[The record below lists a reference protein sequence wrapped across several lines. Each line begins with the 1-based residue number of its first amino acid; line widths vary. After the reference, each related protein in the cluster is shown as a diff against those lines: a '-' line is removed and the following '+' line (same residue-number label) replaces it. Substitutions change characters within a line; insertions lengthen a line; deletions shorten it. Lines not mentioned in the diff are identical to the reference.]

1 MAYTAQKLCPGNPQ
15 LLHCRCRGALALP
28 SIDADD
34 WMFGLGAATAQI
46 AAAAPADAG
55 VPSAAPASGGAEL
68 GTSNSGDA
76 PDQASAPAPNLAAT
90 PVPNHGAAP
99 VPDQAPAHVPCTFA
113 NVLLPGAGGGGSE
126 AGSSGGSSAEERRA
140 SVRGAGRAGIG
151 AGAAVLGSAARLTI
165 SEYFAAA
172 EGVDPEPPGGSPS
185 TARTLS
191 DADLA
196 SSRGQIIHGSPQP
209 LPMRSPT
216 AAQAVGIGPAQPT
229 LSWDALLASQT
240 GMQHQVERQACS
252 PAGAADHNDA
262 DRGEA
267 AAAVSAAPVMFLNA
281 LPAAAGAGDP
291 ESTPSSPSATSS
303 DLAGDQGHGSMFQA
317 PPLEA
322 RSPPAAL
329 QVPEQAPRG
338 DNAGEGALSRREQFR
353 RAVAAAEAERQNRL
367 QTEPLSA
374 LDASTRASVPPALPQ
389 HGEEAENLQQGSAQH
404 GQEAQRPSPVKHS
417 RGEAVSASQSLDDI
431 DDSSCSAACDV
442 PTLDGLAL
450 HQTSTTSVDV
460 DCPDFV
466 ASQETSPSR
475 DGAADS
481 LHPSE
486 EQGHLP
492 SLTDESDAGCLPA
505 SDAADD
511 DGKLVQSQAAADSPT
526 LIGNAEVLSVA
537 ELPADTAMS
546 PSGSLPLQP
555 SADLEPPWT
564 HEEARA
570 PESSEPAAEA
580 AVIAAPPSTR
590 SSSPG
595 GPHRGE
601 SETLKDT
608 PAAEVG
614 AGLAEGVESGV
625 VTPRRQSTQELIAR
639 FSAGVPDSARPPPT
653 SPLKFL
659 RAARG
664 VHPPQMRTPF
674 LVCAMSGVPYPVA
687 RLVCLDVCCNLSLVL
702 QS

>member
-1 MAYTAQKLCPGNPQ
+1 MAYTAQKLCRGNSH

-46 AAAAPADAG
+46 AVAAPADAG
-55 VPSAAPASGGAEL
+55 VPSAAPPSGRAEL
-68 GTSNSGDA
+68 GTSNSKDA
-76 PDQASAPAPNLAAT
+76 PDQASAPAPDLAAT
-90 PVPNHGAAP
+90 PVPIHGAAP
-99 VPDQAPAHVPCTFA
+99 VPDHAPAHVPCTFA

-140 SVRGAGRAGIG
+140 SVCGAGRAGVG

-216 AAQAVGIGPAQPT
+216 AAQAVGL

-240 GMQHQVERQACS
+240 SMQHQVERQACS

-262 DRGEA
+262 DGGEA

-281 LPAAAGAGDP
+281 LPAAAGAGDA

-317 PPLEA
+317 PPVEA

-329 QVPEQAPRG
+329 QAPRG

-353 RAVAAAEAERQNRL
+353 RAVAAAETERQNRL
-367 QTEPLSA
+367 QAEPLSA
-374 LDASTRASVPPALPQ
+374 LDASTRASVPPASPQ
-389 HGEEAENLQQGSAQH
+389 HGEGAENVQQGSAQH

-442 PTLDGLAL
+442 PTVDGLAL
-450 HQTSTTSVDV
+450 HQTLSTPVDV

-466 ASQETSPSR
+466 ASQEASTSR

-481 LHPSE
+481 LHPRE

-492 SLTDESDAGCLPA
+492 SLTDGSDAGCLPA

-511 DGKLVQSQAAADSPT
+511 HGKLVQSQAAADSPT
-526 LIGNAEVLSVA
+526 LIGDAEVLSFA

-555 SADLEPPWT
+555 SADLEPPLT
-564 HEEARA
+564 HEKARG
-570 PESSEPAAEA
+570 PESSEPPAEA
-580 AVIAAPPSTR
+580 AVIAAPPSRR

-601 SETLKDT
+601 SQTLKDT

-614 AGLAEGVESGV
+614 AGLAERVESGV

-687 RLVCLDVCCNLSLVL
+687 RLGCLDVCCFLSLVL